1 MFFNIG
7 MNTYT
12 NREWGDGKEDLW
24 LFDSKYLDASVWR
37 GSKGGWIRSSDP
49 NGQAP

>member
-1 MFFNIG
+1 MFFNIDT
-7 MNTYT
+7 NTYT

-24 LFDSKYLDASVWR
+24 LFDSKDLDASVWC